1 MADYTTIDDP
11 TIYFDTKIYTGTQ
24 SNNITLTMDNVGWV
38 WMKNRTNSGNNILMD
53 VVRGGN
59 NSNSQKP
66 VLVSNTNGAEQ
77 GSDIT
82 ATGGVAFGS
91 TSTVIGSDNGGYN
104 YNNSTSSSYVAWH
117 WGTGTSFTN
126 DASGTSIGTIDSAGS
141 ASDDSGFSIVSYTGT
156 GSAGTIKHG
165 LSTAPSWIVAKMR
178 NSAEDWGVYHK
189 SLGASKYINLNTN
202 NAVES
207 STSRWNGVEPTSSVF
222 SVNNHAAIN
231 GSSNTYIAYCF
242 SEKQG
247 YSKFG
252 SYVGN
257 GNADGT
263 FVYTGFKPAFVI
275 TKPST
280 RADDW
285 RLFDNKR
292 SSSGANPNNKHL
304 FAHNNNAESASST
317 NSVPDGIDFLSNGFK
332 IRQATNGL
340 NSSGDTYIYMAFAEN
355 PFTTST
361 GVPAT
366 AR

>member
-1 MADYTTIDDP
+1 MAYTTIDKPSD
-11 TIYFDTKIYTGTQ
+11 YFDTKVYTGTQ

-66 VLVSNTNGAEQ
+66 VLVSNTSGAEQ

-126 DASGTSIGTIDSAGS
+126 SAGANG
-141 ASDDSGFSIVSYTGT
+141 ASIASTGSVNTDSGFSIVSWTSPNSNVNTIAHGL
-156 GSAGTIKHG
+156 GAVPKMIIMKKRGAAGGWITYHQAMGNTHG
-165 LSTAPSWIVAKMR
+165 MFLSTANAQ
-178 NSAEDWGVYHK
+178 ED
-189 SLGASKYINLNTN
+189 
-202 NAVES
+202 NAAFFND
-207 STSRWNGVEPTSSVF
+207 TSPTSTVF
-222 SVNNHAAIN
+222 TTGTDAGLINN
-231 GSSNTYIAYCF
+231 TMMAYCF
-242 SEKQG
+242 AEKTG
-247 YSKFG
+247 FNKFG

-257 GNADGT
+257 GAASDGP
-263 FVYTGFKPAFVI
+263 FSYTGFKPAFVM

-285 RLFDNKR
+285 RIFDNKR

-355 PFTTST
+355 PFVTST